1 MMMRGHR
8 WLAALARTAAPVPGA
23 WRLSSFVDRLTPRT
37 GTLVVSLFGLPF
49 TLDLSDY
56 MQRSIYAGGYELGE
70 TVLVKA
76 HVKRGMTVVDI
87 GANVGYYTALAAKL
101 VGHSG
106 RVLAFEPSPSAFSK
120 LQGMVKG
127 RCDHVRLFNV
137 ALGSC
142 EGSLTLYHPPG
153 DEHNLNPSMYQYRQ
167 GMVGV
172 TVPVTTLDSVLDAI
186 ERVDFLK
193 IDVEGY
199 EPLVFKGAIKSLESG
214 KIRNILYESNPRML
228 SLANNS
234 AQELYKQLTSLGYRE
249 SARMTHGASE
259 DDGYA
264 DRLMTLDA

>member
-1 MMMRGHR
+1 MMTLGHR
-8 WLAALARTAAPVPGA
+8 WFAALARTAALMPGA

-37 GTLVVSLFGLPF
+37 GTVVVSLFGLPI

-56 MQRSIYAGGYELGE
+56 MQRSIYTGGYELGE
-70 TVLVKA
+70 TLLVKSL
-76 HVKRGMTVVDI
+76 VKRGMTVVDV

-101 VGHSG
+101 LGNSG

-120 LQGMVKG
+120 LQGMVNG

-137 ALGSC
+137 ALGAC
-142 EGSLTLYHPPG
+142 EGSLTQYHPPT

-167 GMVGV
+167 GMAGV
-172 TVPVTTLDSVLDAI
+172 IVPVTKLDSVLDAI
-186 ERVDFLK
+186 EQVDFLK

-199 EPLVFKGAIKSLESG
+199 EPLVFRGAIKSLKSG

-234 AQELYKQLTSLGYRE
+234 GEELYQQLTCLGYRE
-249 SARMTHGASE
+249 SARITHGATE
-259 DDGYA
+259 EDGYA
-264 DRLMTLDA
+264 NRLMTLDD